1 MSDPALLLLFSQMP
15 HCTISFRQIILSACH
30 SIELLVEKKR
40 SSMYSL
46 IVNED
51 YRFRYFYYHSTMSM
65 PAFQIKKS
73 LLPGSSMIDHNGVD
87 MC

>member
-1 MSDPALLLLFSQMP
+1 MSDPALLLLFSHMP

-30 SIELLVEKKR
+30 LIELLVEKKEAPC
-40 SSMYSL
+40 SL
-46 IVNED
+46 IVNEG
-51 YRFRYFYYHSTMSM
+51 YRFRYFYYQSTMSM